1 MFSKKE
7 INEYFLN
14 GFIVKSNFINPSIT
28 SKFKKEIDSIIGESS
43 LGNHDKTKMEM
54 EPNQKITGRKVRRLY
69 EPCTHYPLFEE
80 YASSSLVLDHA
91 ECLLGKNIFFHYSKL
106 NMKASS
112 VGAVVEWHQDL
123 AYYPLTNKDSLAI
136 LLYID
141 DATKNNGC
149 LKVIPK
155 YHTKK
160 LLNHTTNGFFQGM
173 ITEKF
178 DTTKAMNLEG
188 KSGTAIFMHCM
199 VPHASNMNTS
209 NFQRRTL
216 ISSYRAADAFP
227 ILINSRESSPEKYAK
242 IVRGDEQ
249 MNARFT
255 MKSFPIPKYHED
267 AKSLFSLQDRAKKT
281 LINDK
286 SLLL

>member
-7 INEYFLN
+7 IDEYFIN
-14 GFIVKSNFINPSIT
+14 GFIVKENFIDSSMI

-43 LGNHDKTKMEM
+43 LESHDKTKMEM
-54 EPNQKITGRKVRRLY
+54 EPRQKPNGRKVRRIY

-80 YASSSLVLDHA
+80 YASSPLVLDHV
-91 ECLLGKNIFFHYSKL
+91 ECLLGKNIVFHYSKL
-106 NMKASS
+106 NMKASC

-141 DATKNNGC
+141 DASKDNGC

-160 LLNHTTNGFFQGM
+160 LLNHTRNGFFQGM

-178 DTTKAMNLEG
+178 DTSKALNLEG
-188 KSGTAIFMHCM
+188 KSGAAIFMHCM

-209 NFQRRTL
+209 SFQRRTL

-227 ILINSRESSPEKYAK
+227 ILINSRESSPEKFAK
-242 IVRGDEQ
+242 IVRGNEQ

-255 MKSFPIPKYHED
+255 MRSFPIPKYYED
-267 AKSLFSLQDRAKKT
+267 AKSLFSLQDRAKKFLT
-281 LINDK
+281 NDK
-286 SLLL
+286 SLS